1 MGEMDTLIEQVE
13 LKVICLAMIEIYL
26 DKGST

>member
-13 LKVICLAMIEIYL
+13 LKVICLVMIEIYL